1 MSESIIEYYILYKE
15 CMNAVL
21 KIQLDLMV
29 QKSNWPVAQWHRYSN
44 DRRWH
49 PIPWRTV
56 LFGKQRAYPHYMSMF
71 WNFVKSHRATLRRWI
86 ANTHPDGMR
95 SSYHRAMWPK
105 VNFAGFVFI
114 KNVCRFCANWKLI
127 FNCTNLA
134 CRTTTLNGIH
144 DKRLRSCECL
154 WSCCHRTQSIRF
166 EQFKCSRPIC
176 HIWRK
181 QVIANDAMILMSSL
195 NWLVYFSVE
204 LPNYSTESTDEES
217 YEQSYYDDSS
227 SSAMDPQ
234 STIDGTSY
242 DSYPFDPYN
251 RSSSTNSEKYILLFT
266 IFGLF
271 LFNWQ

>member
-1 MSESIIEYYILYKE
+1 MTPIFKRSPMASDPMAHSLIWQTESLSPLYEHILKFRKIPSGNVTPLNRKHASGWHEIIVPSSDVTEGKF
-15 CMNAVL
+15 CCFF
-21 KIQLDLMV
+21 
-29 QKSNWPVAQWHRYSN
+29 
-44 DRRWH
+44 
-49 PIPWRTV
+49 
-56 LFGKQRAYPHYMSMF
+56 LFIE
-71 WNFVKSHRATLRRWI
+71 NI
-86 ANTHPDGMR
+86 
-95 SSYHRAMWPK
+95 
-105 VNFAGFVFI
+105 
-114 KNVCRFCANWKLI
+114 CRFFTNWKLI
-127 FNCTNLA
+127 FNYTNLV

-144 DKRLRSCECL
+144 DKRVRAGQCLR
-154 WSCCHRTQSIRF
+154 SCCHRTQSIRF